1 MGRTVVVAG
10 VVGVGLV
17 EMWLMC
23 VGFTDKGRGG
33 LARVG
38 ITMVRLAEIEELVVV
53 RLLVVVV

>member
-1 MGRTVVVAG
+1 MVAG

-23 VGFTDKGRGG
+23 VGFTDKGRRG